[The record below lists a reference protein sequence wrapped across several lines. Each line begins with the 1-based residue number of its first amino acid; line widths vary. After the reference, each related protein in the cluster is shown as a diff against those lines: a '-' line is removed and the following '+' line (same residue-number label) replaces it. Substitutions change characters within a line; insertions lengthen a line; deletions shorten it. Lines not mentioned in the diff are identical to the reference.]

1 MRDEMDF
8 IEWCDQVLDVLIAL
22 NKQSREIRLEGFSME
37 DVAESIYGDDSALA
51 SGYQGNPEMTAV
63 RQALSVLDQEGR
75 IEVKDFWARSYGPF
89 LLTRAGR
96 EGVERWHQSWI
107 WDHLDQLEE
116 DELALISSVNRF
128 SEIRTERYSYCKPI
142 PIEMILEDLD
152 WQTTPERFEIALR
165 DLGGHAL
172 QGGYIGFHIGDGN
185 EVTAISATYWGLVRL
200 TRVSEVEAL
209 QRQFEQSFSTPTHTS
224 TDEYGDAVALHDQ
237 PSFSFM
243 PDDELRELL
252 TADYLEAKLALNAG
266 AFKASAL
273 LSSGVIE
280 GLLYSAL
287 SDPNMRSND
296 GFNTKW
302 KELSKSRFSGA
313 EPRWN
318 RLSLPQLIALAQAS
332 GLMEAHRINLISGV
346 MEYRDTSHAVAA
358 LNAGARP
365 SREDAALLLA
375 AADSVR
381 ACIENYWVRRPIA
394 HPSQDQ

>member
-1 MRDEMDF
+1 M
-8 IEWCDQVLDVLIAL
+8 
-22 NKQSREIRLEGFSME
+22 
-37 DVAESIYGDDSALA
+37 
-51 SGYQGNPEMTAV
+51 
-63 RQALSVLDQEGR
+63 
-75 IEVKDFWARSYGPF
+75 
-89 LLTRAGR
+89 
-96 EGVERWHQSWI
+96 
-107 WDHLDQLEE
+107 
-116 DELALISSVNRF
+116 
-128 SEIRTERYSYCKPI
+128 
-142 PIEMILEDLD
+142 
-152 WQTTPERFEIALR
+152 LR

-172 QGGYIGFHIGDGN
+172 RGGYIGFHIGDGN

-209 QRQFEQSFSTPTHTS
+209 QMQFEQSFSTPTHTS

-243 PDDELRELL
+243 PDDELRGLL

-273 LSSGVIE
+273 LSAGVIE
-280 GLLYSAL
+280 GLLYSVL

-302 KELSKSRFSGA
+302 NELSKSRFSGA

-332 GLMEAHRINLISGV
+332 GLIEAHRINLINGV

-365 SREDAALLLA
+365 TREDAALLLA

-381 ACIENYWVRRPIA
+381 ACVENYWVRRPIA